1 MKIAKCSIQTLVFNT
16 KCSTRS
22 IQREAFNA
30 KHSTR
35 SIQHEVFNTK
45 YSKRSIQHE
54 VFKAKHS
61 TRSTQR
67 EAFNTKYST
76 QSIQHKVFT
85 IFLRLRWKNHLH
97 PERLYSL
104 KNQALQFPSRSR
116 HPVAAIALYNQDH
129 SIFRFRLIPGN
140 NLFLR
145 CRYR

>member
-16 KCSTRS
+16 KYSTRS

-54 VFKAKHS
+54 VFNAKH
-61 TRSTQR
+61 
-67 EAFNTKYST
+67 ST

-104 KNQALQFPSRSR
+104 KNQAVQFPSRSR